1 MIRGLIIALSVV
13 WASAALGEALD
24 TPGIDAPEFLE
35 AKAAWLDGDDM
46 VALKALAEL
55 SRTGNTA
62 AQLLLARIAEEPHM
76 HRHVTGD
83 LARAERLSLLRQP
96 GGLSGTSWLDA
107 ATEESAL
114 ARYLVIA
121 KQGYTSITREDGSQ
135 YSPEADLAVS
145 GLTLFGETELATEV
159 VFKLHDGFFLD
170 ETLDLIVNYEEYLDP
185 MIGTLKI
192 SLEQSA
198 DAFAI
203 MADGGNLSAEK
214 QAVFAE
220 QRAAIAPEYRL
231 AAAGFGL
238 EDIKSNSDLQDFIR
252 QHAENVGAW
261 TPLRHLCETSCP
273 ESYSNCL
280 LAGATSMTAGRLFPF
295 ASPLQLLVST
305 EEYWN
310 SARIRGDAA
319 RRMAEVGVNFD
330 AAKGFDQCF
339 AETITALAR

>member
-1 MIRGLIIALSVV
+1 MIRGLLIALSTI
-13 WASAALGEALD
+13 WASAALSETLD

-46 VALKALAEL
+46 VALTALAHL
-55 SRTGNTA
+55 SRGGNTA

-76 HRHVTGD
+76 HRQVTGD
-83 LARAERLSLLRQP
+83 MTRAEKIALLRQP

-107 ATEESAL
+107 ATEEAAL

-121 KQGYTSITREDGSQ
+121 KQGYTSVTRDDGSQ

-170 ETLDLIVNYEEYLDP
+170 ETLDLLVTYEEYLDP
-185 MIGTLKI
+185 MVEVLKV

-203 MADGGNLSAEK
+203 MSEGGSLSAET
-214 QAVFAE
+214 QTEYAD
-220 QRAAIAPEYRL
+220 QRDVIAPAHRL
-231 AAAGFGL
+231 ATAGFGL
-238 EDIKSNSDLQDFIR
+238 EDIKSDAGLQDFIR

-273 ESYSNCL
+273 ESYSDCL

-305 EEYWN
+305 EEYWK
-310 SARIRGDAA
+310 SARMRGDAA
-319 RRMAEVGVNFD
+319 RRMAEIGLNFD

-339 AETITALAR
+339 AETVTALVR